1 MISINHRRRKASV
14 NTSTSERGGGAT
26 ASDIAANVPPT
37 PRFVGSIVAL
47 ATVLGVTRQSIT
59 RWSREPGCPGRRSDG
74 RLEVEP
80 WRTFLQN
87 RPRFGGSAE
96 GYAAKCQ
103 HIRLQC
109 QKLEWEIAVLKRDYV
124 PTADVEKWGGELA
137 SAIRKIV
144 ACSLT
149 KAARSLVLCSVPD
162 AEARLKDLEDDI
174 LNQLHAIGERVSG
187 ADASN
192 PQG

>member
-1 MISINHRRRKASV
+1 MISINHRRRKARV
-14 NTSTSERGGGAT
+14 NIGASERGGLPKAR
-26 ASDIAANVPPT
+26 DIAANVPPT

-47 ATVLGVTRQSIT
+47 ATVLGVSRQSIA

-103 HIRLQC
+103 HIKLQC
-109 QKLEWEIAVLKRDYV
+109 QKLEFEIAQLQRHYTS
-124 PTADVEKWGGELA
+124 TADVEKWQEILCA
-137 SAIRKIV
+137 EIRKITAIIPKV
-144 ACSLT
+144 APEVVGL
-149 KAARSLVLCSVPD
+149 SVPD
-162 AEARLKDLEDDI
+162 AENRLKRLEDELLDR
-174 LNQLHAIGERVSG
+174 LHKIK
-187 ADASN
+187 DN
-192 PQG
+192 I